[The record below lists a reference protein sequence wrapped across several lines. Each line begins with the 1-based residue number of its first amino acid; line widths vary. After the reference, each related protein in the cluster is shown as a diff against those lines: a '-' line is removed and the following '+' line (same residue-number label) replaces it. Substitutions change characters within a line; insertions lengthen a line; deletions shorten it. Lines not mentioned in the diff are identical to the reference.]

1 MRHRFAGINVD
12 FEQVSPGDRDQMTAF
27 IGELAGTLKRAGLLV
42 TQSVPPDDD
51 AFDLRRLAELNDY
64 LVAMVYDEHADAD
77 EPGPIAS
84 QAWVDRQLAALAAT
98 VPCDKTIIGLGNYGY
113 EWTRGSGTA
122 KTVGFA
128 ELMSTARRYDS
139 AIEWDPVS
147 KNAAF
152 HYQRAGVWHD
162 VWFLDAVTALNQA
175 RAAARAGFRWL
186 ALWRLGAEDPS
197 VWSVISRE
205 RWPDGHADAQRLTSL
220 PAQDIIT
227 SAADGEVLRITD
239 MPRAGRR
246 HVWRTDDD
254 DAGERYESPPSSFIV
269 ERTGGSRRTV
279 IALTLDDGPDPDY
292 TPRVLDVLRRYR
304 VPATFFVTGVNAE
317 ASPDLLRRIYR
328 EGHDIG
334 NHHVLASEHR
344 ARLARARATG
354 AECDAANHPACAR
367 RLDHALPAAFQ
378 RRQRAAD
385 ARRARV
391 DSPVAGARLRD
402 GERAHRSAGLAA
414 RRERRGDRDRDRPQV
429 HRRTRRPPPRR
440 GGDRSATVAALPRII
455 ELFRSQGYRFV
466 TVSELIGR
474 PRHAVMPPV
483 GDVQR

>member
-334 NHHVLASEHR
+334 NHTYSHPNIALVSRER
-344 ARLARARATG
+344 ARLELNAT
-354 AECDAANHPACAR
+354 
-367 RLDHALPAAFQ
+367 Q
-378 RRQRAAD
+378 RIIQHVLGVSTTLFRPPFN
-385 ARRARV
+385 V
-391 DSPVAGARLRD
+391 DS
-402 GERAHRSAGLAA
+402 E
-414 RRERRGDRDRDRPQV
+414 
-429 HRRTRRPPPRR
+429 PRML
-440 GGDRSATVAALPRII
+440 D
-455 ELFRSQGYRFV
+455 ELELIRRSQELGYV
-466 TVSELIGR
+466 TVSARIDPQDWRHDVSAEEIVTATVRRYTDGHVVLLHDGAEIGLPLSR
-474 PRHAVMPPV
+474 RFRGLSSCSVRRAI
-483 GDVQR
+483 GSSRSAS